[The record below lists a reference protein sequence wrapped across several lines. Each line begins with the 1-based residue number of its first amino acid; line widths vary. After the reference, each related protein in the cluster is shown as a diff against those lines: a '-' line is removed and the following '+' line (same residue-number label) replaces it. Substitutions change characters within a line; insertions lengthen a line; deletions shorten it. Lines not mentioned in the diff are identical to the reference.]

1 MNRVPTGIKG
11 FDELVQGGFP
21 ERAAILLSG
30 SPGTGKTIF
39 GLEYVYKGAAEFG
52 EKGMYI
58 SFEQNPED
66 LREQA
71 RQMGFDEIERLEY
84 EGMLNFVCLPVS
96 VIDKHTMPDL
106 LENARELAVKR
117 IVVDSLSA
125 MAVNTP
131 LLATKSDPV
140 MKQVLEDAEHIAP
153 LMAGEDLKKNFI
165 YKFVAELKGLDATT
179 ILLSEIPEKSEW
191 LSSDGISEF
200 AVDGVILVSFES
212 MGGDF
217 SRSLI
222 IRKMRL
228 TKNDEDI
235 HPVEISEDGLVVHT
249 IE

>member
-1 MNRVPTGIKG
+1 MNRVPTGVKG
-11 FDELVQGGFP
+11 FDELVDGGFP
-21 ERAAILLSG
+21 EQSAILVSG

-39 GLEYVYKGAAEFG
+39 GLEYIYRGAADHG

-71 RQMGFDEIERLEY
+71 RQLGFNQIEHLEY
-84 EGMLNFVCLPVS
+84 EGLLNFVCLPVS

-106 LENARELAVKR
+106 LENARELAIKR

-125 MAVNTP
+125 MEVNTP

-165 YKFVAELKGLDATT
+165 YKFVAELKGLDATSV
-179 ILLSEIPEKSEW
+179 LLSEIPEKSER

-200 AVDGVILVSFES
+200 AVDGVVLVNFES

-217 SRSLI
+217 SRSLL

-228 TKNDEDI
+228 TKNDEDV
-235 HPVEISEDGLVVHT
+235 HPVEISNEGMKVHK